1 MKKRIALVRGP
12 NLNSWELQNFLPLRK
27 TYDIVGFTSY
37 LHNFDLNEIPLEIRK
52 LISWGQLAWVRPAR
66 ALVQTVLGDYHDLA
80 GLRRHLAGFAIV
92 HTAETGYYSTY
103 QAARLKAQLGFKL
116 VVTVWENIPFLRNSG
131 QARKHKER
139 VFRET
144 DLFLAI
150 SRKAREVL
158 ILEGAPAEK
167 VVVWMPGIDTHHFRP
182 MPKDHSL
189 LRQFGCEPDDQIIL
203 YVAHLYR
210 QKGIFDLLYA
220 FKSALGRKG
229 NTQLKLLIAGR
240 GPEQRTVEETVRQLN
255 LREVVRV
262 IGPHPYSRMPAIHNL
277 ADVFVLGSQPTPK
290 WQEQFG
296 YVLVESMACGK
307 AVVSTLSG
315 SIPDVVGAAGILV
328 PPADFS
334 SLADTIVALVN
345 SPATRESLGANGRA
359 RVEQYFD
366 AAIAASRLHDEYD
379 RLVTGSP

>member
-1 MKKRIALVRGP
+1 MKRIAIVRGP
-12 NLNSWELQNFLPLRK
+12 NLNSWELQNFLALRM

-37 LHNFDLNEIPLEIRK
+37 LHNFDLNEIPIEIHK
-52 LISWGQLAWVRPAR
+52 LISWGQLAWARPAR
-66 ALVQTVLGDYHDLA
+66 ALVQTILGDYHDLA
-80 GLRRHLAGFAIV
+80 GLRRHLRGFAIV

-103 QAARLKAQLGFKL
+103 QAACLKAQLGFRL

-131 QARKHKER
+131 HARKHKER

-150 SRKAREVL
+150 SQTARECL

-182 MPKDHSL
+182 MPKDLSL
-189 LRQFGCEPDDQIIL
+189 LRQFGCEPDDEIVLHI
-203 YVAHLYR
+203 AHLYR

-220 FKSALGRKG
+220 FKSVLARKW
-229 NTQLKLLIAGR
+229 NPKLKLLIAGR
-240 GPEQRTVEETVRQLN
+240 GPEHRAVQETVRQLN
-255 LREVVRV
+255 LQEAVRL
-262 IGPHPYSRMPAIHNL
+262 IGSHPYSRMPAIHNL
-277 ADVFVLGSQPTPK
+277 ADIFVLGSHPTPE

-315 SIPDVVGAAGILV
+315 SIPEVVGAAGILV

-334 SLADTIVALVN
+334 SLADAIVSLIN
-345 SPATRESLGANGRA
+345 SPATRESLGTKARA
-359 RVEQYFD
+359 RTEQYFD
-366 AAIAASRLHDEYD
+366 AAMAARRLHDEYD
-379 RLVTGSP
+379 RLGTGSP

>member
-1 MKKRIALVRGP
+1 MIKRIALVRGP
-12 NLNSWELQNFLPLRK
+12 NLNSWELQNFLPLRT

-37 LHNFDLNEIPLEIRK
+37 FHNFDLNEIPIEIHR

-66 ALVQTVLGDYHDLA
+66 ALVQAVLGDYHDLA
-80 GLRRHLAGFAIV
+80 NLRRHLGGFAIV

-103 QAARLKAQLGFKL
+103 QAACLKAQLGFRL
-116 VVTVWENIPFLRNSG
+116 VVTVWENIPFLRNSER
-131 QARKHKER
+131 ARKHKER

-150 SRKAREVL
+150 SQKAREGL
-158 ILEGAPAEK
+158 ILEGAPAER

-182 MPKDHSL
+182 TPKDHSL
-189 LRQFGCEPDDQIIL
+189 LRQFGCNPDDQIVL

-220 FKSALGRKG
+220 FKSALARKG
-229 NTQLKLLIAGR
+229 KATLKLLIAGR
-240 GPEQRTVEETVRQLN
+240 GPEQRSVEETVRQLD
-255 LREVVRV
+255 LQEVVRV
-262 IGPHPYSRMPAIHNL
+262 IGSHPYSRMPAIHNL
-277 ADVFVLGSQPTPK
+277 ADIFVLGSQPTPE

-315 SIPDVVGAAGILV
+315 SIPEVVGAAGILV

-334 SLADTIVALVN
+334 SLADAIVSLVN
-345 SPATRESLGANGRA
+345 SPATREALGAKGRA
-359 RVEQYFD
+359 RAEQYFD
-366 AAIAASRLHDEYD
+366 ATIAARRLHDEYD
-379 RLVTGSP
+379 RLGTGNR